1 MITILAVIGL
11 VQSVGTTVGVIYQA
25 KARTD
30 LLLRWG
36 LFSGCL
42 AVCGFVI
49 GMGWGI
55 RGVASAYAAVSLAM
69 AIPNFMIPFRLIDLR
84 LSELAARLWRPLV
97 CSLLMGALVMLIRP
111 VVLAILA
118 PRAGLLLLVGSGV
131 LVYTV
136 TGWLINREQ
145 ARQALGATGLRLS
158 IR

>member
-1 MITILAVIGL
+1 MTFPMMIGLMVTSDLLVPVIFGSQWEPVIPLITILAVIGL

-69 AIPNFMIPFRLIDLR
+69 AIPNFMIPFRLIVFACRNWLPACGAR
-84 LSELAARLWRPLV
+84 WSAA
-97 CSLLMGALVMLIRP
+97 CSWVR
-111 VVLAILA
+111 
-118 PRAGLLLLVGSGV
+118 
-131 LVYTV
+131 
-136 TGWLINREQ
+136 W
-145 ARQALGATGLRLS
+145 
-158 IR
+158 

>member
-1 MITILAVIGL
+1 MALPAPMRQFL
-11 VQSVGTTVGVIYQA
+11 
-25 KARTD
+25 
-30 LLLRWG
+30 WP
-36 LFSGCL
+36 
-42 AVCGFVI
+42 
-49 GMGWGI
+49 
-55 RGVASAYAAVSLAM
+55 M

-84 LSELAARLWRPLV
+84 LTELAARLWRPLV